1 MTIPGDFLHGS
12 LAIAIRDACGWIAVI
27 RRH

>member
-1 MTIPGDFLHGS
+1 MTIPDFLHGS